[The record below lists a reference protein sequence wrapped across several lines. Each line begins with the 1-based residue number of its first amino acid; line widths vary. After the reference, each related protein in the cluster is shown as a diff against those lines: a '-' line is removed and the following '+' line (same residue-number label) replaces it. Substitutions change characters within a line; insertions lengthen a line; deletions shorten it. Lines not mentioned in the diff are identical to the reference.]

1 MKSKIAAYSFLL
13 SGRWIAW
20 FLLCCLAS
28 ALCVYLGSW
37 QMARA
42 DAMTARNDLIIN
54 NYDAAALTGPEA
66 VDQFQDFS
74 PNNQWRPAEV
84 TGEYLPGETLLVRN
98 RAHNAV
104 IGYEVLVPFRTETGS
119 TVVLDRGWIATSD
132 AGDGSASE
140 VPAPPTGTV
149 TVTARLQ
156 PGEGEVNRQSP
167 DGQVPSIY
175 LPGVADATGLD
186 VSQGAYG
193 QVAAESPAPDVA
205 PESFVQPDLDYG
217 PNLSY
222 ALQWDAFAVLV
233 FVAYGY
239 SARQK
244 VRNDQWDR
252 EYAAQIEDELS
263 RYYDSQ
269 GNFVP
274 QGDGMTEEDVV
285 RRLEMVDDMPAHL
298 KDIMRPKRVKRTYA
312 VVDAEEEDAL
322 LAAHHGRN

>member
-1 MKSKIAAYSFLL
+1 MREKIAAYSFLL

-20 FLLCCLAS
+20 FLLCCIGAV
-28 ALCVYLGSW
+28 LCLYLGSW
-37 QMARA
+37 QMSRA
-42 DAMTARNDLIIN
+42 DAMTARNDLIVN
-54 NYDAAALTGPEA
+54 NYDAAPLTDDDAVGALTGF
-66 VDQFQDFS
+66 DGSQ
-74 PNNQWRPAEV
+74 QWHPVEL
-84 TGEYLPGETLLVRN
+84 TGSYLPEDTLVVRN
-98 RAHNAV
+98 RAHEGV
-104 IGYEVLVPFRTETGS
+104 IGYEVLVPFQVTSGEI
-119 TVVLDRGWIATSD
+119 VALDRGWIPTSE
-132 AGDGSASE
+132 AGDGSPSE
-140 VPAPPTGTV
+140 IPAPPAGEV

-156 PGEGEVNRQSP
+156 PAETDLRRDSAEGQIASVSVEQAAE
-167 DGQVPSIY
+167 
-175 LPGVADATGLD
+175 LTGLPLVTD
-186 VSQGAYG
+186 AYG
-193 QVAAESPAPDVA
+193 QVATEEPAPAAA
-205 PESFVQPDLDYG
+205 PESFSMPDLDYG

-263 RYYDSQ
+263 RYYDDH
-269 GNFVP
+269 GNFVS

-298 KDIMRPKRVKRTYA
+298 KDIMRPKRVKRTFS

-322 LAAHHGRN
+322 LEAYESRR

>member
-1 MKSKIAAYSFLL
+1 MKSKIAAYSFLF

-20 FLLCCLAS
+20 FLLCCLGA
-28 ALCVYLGSW
+28 ALCLYLGSW

-42 DAMTARNDLIIN
+42 DAMTARNDLIVN
-54 NYDAAALTGPEA
+54 NYDAAALTGQEGA
-66 VDQFQDFS
+66 HQFSDFD
-74 PNNQWRPAEV
+74 PAQQWRPVEL
-84 TGEYLPGETLLVRN
+84 TGEYLADQTLLVRN
-98 RAHNAV
+98 RAHNGV
-104 IGYEVLVPFRTETGS
+104 IGYEVLVPFQVQNGP
-119 TVVLDRGWIATSD
+119 TVVLDRGWIDTSD
-132 AGDGSASE
+132 AGDGSASD
-140 VPAPPTGTV
+140 VPAPPSGTV

-156 PGEGEVNRQSP
+156 PGEVEVNRQSP
-167 DGQVPSIY
+167 DRQVPSIH
-175 LPGVADATGLD
+175 LPGVADTTGLE
-186 VSQGAYG
+186 VSQEAYG
-193 QVAAESPAPDVA
+193 QVATENPTPTVA

-252 EYAAQIEDELS
+252 EYAVQIEDELS
-263 RYYDSQ
+263 RYYDDD
-269 GNFVP
+269 GAFVP

-322 LAAHHGRN
+322 LEAHHGRG